1 MRTETSVTG
10 VVAAAAT
17 AGSLALRVLRSVLET
32 EARKRNSDRL
42 AQLIDSL
49 GHDAERLAALADE
62 DGAVYTAYMRAQKAH
77 SPRVQVAL
85 RRAVETPMEAARLA
99 AAGIDLCLEALDF
112 LRGPMMAD
120 VGGTAVLLA
129 GAVRA
134 ILCTVDTNL
143 GAVEDQRFAREIRLE
158 RSEIEQRAIRESDQA
173 LAALAR

>member
-17 AGSLALRVLRSVLET
+17 AGSLALRVLRSVLEA

-42 AQLIDSL
+42 SELIDSL
-49 GHDAERLAALADE
+49 GNDAERLAALADE
-62 DGAVYTAYMRAQKAH
+62 DGAAYAAYMRAQKAH
-77 SPRVQVAL
+77 SSRVQVAL
-85 RRAVETPMEAARLA
+85 RRAVEIPMEAARLA
-99 AAGIDLCLEALDF
+99 AAGIDLCLETLDF
-112 LRGPMMAD
+112 LRGPMAAD
-120 VGGTAVLLA
+120 VGGATVLLA

-143 GAVEDQRFAREIRLE
+143 GAVEDQAFARDI
-158 RSEIEQRAIRESDQA
+158 RSERVGIEKRAIRESDRA